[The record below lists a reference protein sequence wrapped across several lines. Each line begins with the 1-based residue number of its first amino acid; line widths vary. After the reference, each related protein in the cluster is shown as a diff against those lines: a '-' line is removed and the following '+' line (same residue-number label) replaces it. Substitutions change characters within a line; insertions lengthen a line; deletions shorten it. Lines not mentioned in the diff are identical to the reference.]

1 MRKVLMS
8 ACLLGRRVR
17 YDGGSLL
24 LSDQIIEAWH
34 EEGRI
39 VPVCPE
45 VDAGMS
51 VPRQPAEILRGDGDG
66 DGEAVLDGKADVV
79 EVGGGGVT
87 EAFLAGASIAL
98 ALCKKFSIDIAVL
111 TEASPSCGS
120 TVIYDGSFSGQ
131 RIAGAGVTTALLRRH
146 GVRVFSQ
153 HDIAAADQAIRGSQ
167 VHQSGV

>member
-17 YDGGSLL
+17 YDGGSLS

-51 VPRQPAEILRGDGDG
+51 VPRQPAEILRGS
-66 DGEAVLDGKADVV
+66 GEAVLDGEADVV
-79 EVGGGGVT
+79 ELGTMHV
-87 EAFLAGASIAL
+87 
-98 ALCKKFSIDIAVL
+98 
-111 TEASPSCGS
+111 
-120 TVIYDGSFSGQ
+120 
-131 RIAGAGVTTALLRRH
+131 
-146 GVRVFSQ
+146 
-153 HDIAAADQAIRGSQ
+153 
-167 VHQSGV
+167 